1 LRRNFVAKKF
11 RCEEI
16 SFAQKLRPA
25 KGAYRRGNRTEKK
38 RKSDPSRPSKLSRPF
53 EGRCRPE
60 RFSGRG
66 IPFLTP
72 YPAIPALDVRAE
84 LPLINKNGQPDQRD
98 SDDPQN
104 DVLAAA
110 IFFVSHRE
118 VQAYPKNRFSSTDE
132 STTESNQPTH
142 NYGFAAAVAL
152 PAFL

>member
-1 LRRNFVAKKF
+1 MHSNFDAQKL

-16 SFAQKLRPA
+16 SFAQKLRPV
-25 KGAYRRGNRTEKK
+25 KGACPGGNRTEKK
-38 RKSDPSRPSKLSRPF
+38 RKAARHDRQSAVAPLKEDVVQSA
-53 EGRCRPE
+53 
-60 RFSGRG
+60 FSGRG

-72 YPAIPALDVRAE
+72 YPAIPALDVRGE

-142 NYGFAAAVAL
+142 N
-152 PAFL
+152 